1 MTPLQAIFEFQRLC
15 PYVTRDEWRVECDQF
30 AVIHIWPPSNQAATE
45 FMRLPGMASQI
56 GQALLALELPC
67 AIVRWPAS
75 EQVFYQVQ
83 PGGSAF
89 SGVSLASSASVN
101 SDHG

>member
-1 MTPLQAIFEFQRLC
+1 MTNSQAIAEFQRLC
-15 PYVTRDEWRVECDQF
+15 PYVTRYEWRVECGPH

-56 GQALLALELPC
+56 GQVLLALELPC

-75 EQVFYQVQ
+75 EQVFYQVS
-83 PGGSAF
+83 PGGSSF
-89 SGVSLASSASVN
+89 SGVSLTSSASVN